1 MKKLGLIGLLIF
13 SIVVAAV
20 GSAVFQLL
28 S

>member
-13 SIVVAAV
+13 STVVAAV
-20 GSAVFQLL
+20 GSAVFLLL